1 MKGYFHKCKGGFFAP
16 DDQDTIELMQGIK
29 TGDVLLFEYRKQRNY
44 KFLKKFRALV
54 QLVFDNQDKYQNKE
68 DLVVELKLQVGHYE
82 EHITLG
88 GKVTYQPK
96 SISFASMDELEFGQF
111 YNKVVDVVLK
121 HFLKDM
127 EKDDLDYMIDQVI
140 GFL

>member
-1 MKGYFHKCKGGFFAP
+1 MKGYFRKSNGGFLTP
-16 DDQDTIELMQGIK
+16 DDQDTVELMQGVK
-29 TGDVLLFEYRKQRNY
+29 SGEVLAVEFKRPRNY

-54 QLVFDNQDKYQNKE
+54 QVVFDNQDKYSNKE

-88 GKVTYQPK
+88 GKITYQPK
-96 SISFASMDELEFGQF
+96 SISFAQMDELEFGVF

-121 HFLKDM
+121 RFLNDM
-127 EKDDLDYMIDQVI
+127 SKEDFDYTVDQIV

>member
-1 MKGYFHKCKGGFFAP
+1 MKGYFHKCEGGHLAP

-29 TGDVLLFEYRKQRNY
+29 TGEVLWVEYKKPRNY

-54 QLVFDNQDKYQNKE
+54 QLVFDNQDKYHNKE
-68 DLVVELKLQVGHYE
+68 DLVVELKLQVGHYQ

-88 GKVTYQPK
+88 GRVTYQPK
-96 SISFASMDELEFGQF
+96 SISFANMDELEFGVF
-111 YNKVVDVVLK
+111 YNRVVDVVLK

-127 EKDDLDYMIDQVI
+127 EKDELDYMVDQVI

>member
-1 MKGYFHKCKGGFFAP
+1 MKGYFRKANGGFLTP
-16 DDQDTIELMQGIK
+16 DDQDTVELMQGVK
-29 TGDVLLFEYRKQRNY
+29 SGEVLAVEFKRPRNY

-54 QLVFDNQDKYQNKE
+54 QVVFDNQDKYSNKE

-88 GKVTYQPK
+88 GKITYQPK
-96 SISFASMDELEFGQF
+96 SISFAQMDELEFGVF

-121 HFLKDM
+121 RFLNDM
-127 EKDDLDYMIDQVI
+127 SKEDFDYTVDQIV

>member
-1 MKGYFHKCKGGFFAP
+1 MKGYFHKCEGGHLAP

-29 TGDVLLFEYRKQRNY
+29 TGDVLCMEYKKPRNY

-54 QLVFDNQDKYQNKE
+54 QLVFDNQDKYHNKE
-68 DLVVELKLQVGHYE
+68 DLVVELKLQVGHYQ

-96 SISFASMDELEFGQF
+96 SISFASMDELEFGVF

-127 EKDDLDYMIDQVI
+127 EKDELDYMVDQVI

>member
-1 MKGYFHKCKGGFFAP
+1 MKGYFRKAKGGFLVP
-16 DDQDTIELMQGIK
+16 DDQDTIDLMQGIK
-29 TGDVLLFEYRKQRNY
+29 TDDVYQFEYKKPRNY

-54 QLVFDNQDKYQNKE
+54 QVVFDNQDKYKNKE

-96 SISFASMDELEFGQF
+96 SISFASMDELEFGVF

-121 HFLKDM
+121 HFLIEID
-127 EKDDLDYMIDQVI
+127 KDDFDYMVNEIV